1 MSSDGSTRTS
11 FESVVSAPA
20 LSNQTINVPPAKAVV
35 VGVCAMDVKARSKAM
50 REILTR
56 LVERGG
62 NTVDVK
68 IFGDKVILDEGL
80 LPIARSKRYILQ
92 LTFVSVDVKN
102 WPRCDVLISFYSKDK
117 MTEFPLAKAASYVEL
132 RKPFCV
138 NDLPMQ
144 ALLWDRR
151 IVGYMLDHLG
161 VPTPRRV
168 EASRDG
174 GPNIPDSLREQIGNR
189 LGTKFPTSVPPAEVR
204 LREDGNAIIINGVT
218 IEKPFVEKPV
228 SGEDHDVYVYFR
240 DGKGGRKLFRKVT
253 SVLGFVYPLPSH
265 LG

>member
-1 MSSDGSTRTS
+1 
-11 FESVVSAPA
+11 
-20 LSNQTINVPPAKAVV
+20 
-35 VGVCAMDVKARSKAM
+35 
-50 REILTR
+50 
-56 LVERGG
+56 
-62 NTVDVK
+62 
-68 IFGDKVILDEGL
+68 
-80 LPIARSKRYILQ
+80 
-92 LTFVSVDVKN
+92 
-102 WPRCDVLISFYSKDK
+102 

-174 GPNIPDSLREQIGNR
+174 GPKIPEALREQIGNR

-253 SVLGFVYPLPSH
+253 SVLGFVYPFPSH
-265 LG
+265 LGQVGNQSSELDPDLLAPRMDGSYIYEEFVDVDNGAHALIRPMMERTEPASQLRTSRFIP

>member
-1 MSSDGSTRTS
+1 
-11 FESVVSAPA
+11 
-20 LSNQTINVPPAKAVV
+20 
-35 VGVCAMDVKARSKAM
+35 MDVKARSKAM

-62 NTVDVK
+62 NTVEVK
-68 IFGDKVILDEGL
+68 IFGDKVILDEGR
-80 LPIARSKRYILQ
+80 LPSARSGRYLLY
-92 LTFVSVDVKN
+92 LTTIFVDVKN
-102 WPRCDVLISFYSKDK
+102 WPRCDVLVSFYSKDR
-117 MTEFPLAKAASYVEL
+117 MSEFPLAKAVSYVEL
-132 RKPFCV
+132 RKPFCI

-174 GPNIPDSLREQIGNR
+174 GPKIPDYLHEPIANR
-189 LGTKFPTSVPPAEVR
+189 LGIKFPTNVPPAEVK
-204 LREDGNAIIINGVT
+204 LREDGNAIIVNGVT

-228 SGEDHDVYVYFR
+228 SGENHDIYVYFR
-240 DGKGGRKLFRKVT
+240 DGKGGRKLFRKVV
-253 SVLGFVYPLPSH
+253 SVPGFVCLSRSY

>member
-1 MSSDGSTRTS
+1 M
-11 FESVVSAPA
+11 VH
-20 LSNQTINVPPAKAVV
+20 L
-35 VGVCAMDVKARSKAM
+35 
-50 REILTR
+50 
-56 LVERGG
+56 
-62 NTVDVK
+62 
-68 IFGDKVILDEGL
+68 
-80 LPIARSKRYILQ
+80 Y
-92 LTFVSVDVKN
+92 LTFISVDVKN

-132 RKPFCV
+132 RKPFCI

-174 GPNIPDSLREQIGNR
+174 GPKIPVDLREQIGNR
-189 LGTKFPTSVPPAEVR
+189 LGIKFPTHVPPAEVR
-204 LREDGNAIIINGVT
+204 LREDGNAIIVNGVT

-240 DGKGGRKLFRKVT
+240 DGRGGRKLFRKVT
-253 SVLGFVYPLPSH
+253 SVAGFVYPYRSY